1 MEGVIIPIYI
11 KGDTNEASNY
21 RVITYELL
29 SEIVHVNYE
38 QKVRNSVW

>member
-1 MEGVIIPIYI
+1 MEGVIIPIY
-11 KGDTNEASNY
+11 KTGDTNEASNY

-29 SEIVHVNYE
+29 FEIVHVNYE